1 MTRNSIATCLALS
14 AALGISTFG
23 ADGDQKAAP
32 NSQVQKDRKPPR
44 EEKEAAAAEKLK
56 ASPAKKVDRA
66 QSRWMEIKLTSTQV
80 MLSELTRGNLAGV
93 AKHARATQA
102 IDSLEYWLRGR
113 EFRQRSEYHKQLN
126 QYQFALRELAR
137 HAEDENIDGAL
148 ESWLDVNRS
157 CIECHKLLRDK
168 KRAALKSKST
178 ETKSNGP
185 EPAAVKTEPKK

>member
-1 MTRNSIATCLALS
+1 M
-14 AALGISTFG
+14 
-23 ADGDQKAAP
+23 
-32 NSQVQKDRKPPR
+32 
-44 EEKEAAAAEKLK
+44 
-56 ASPAKKVDRA
+56 
-66 QSRWMEIKLTSTQV
+66 
-80 MLSELTRGNLAGV
+80 